1 MTVDKAT
8 RKVLIVV
15 FSLFGLIFL
24 ALGVVEL
31 AFRHSL
37 FLGALHVALGLMW
50 LIGASLV
57 YRRAPRI

>member
-1 MTVDKAT
+1 VDKTT

-24 ALGVVEL
+24 ALGAVEL
-31 AFRHSL
+31 AVRHSY

-50 LIGASLV
+50 LIGATLV
-57 YRRAPRI
+57 HRRAPRV